1 MTNLL
6 PPAPTNRAAR
16 SSLDALLTS
25 RSLLLAMKALRD
37 ELGDVFLLSMPGFKA
52 IVLSGPDAAH
62 FTYVKARTAL
72 RWRTEDDPVTGLLR
86 HGLLVE
92 DGESHDDQRHGVM
105 PYLHRQKVGGYLQA
119 FIRKTDQ
126 VCETWDLG
134 QPLDMLVEM
143 RCVALLILMDA
154 LFNVDITPD
163 MDRLWKAILRTLK
176 FISPGAW
183 LLWRAIPRPGF
194 ERALRELD
202 QYIYGVIAAQRA
214 NNRSSDNLIKH
225 LIGSGMSDALIR
237 DQVLTLLI
245 AGHDTSTALLA
256 WAIYSLTSHPHA
268 MLLAQEE
275 VDTVLGDQVPSHELI
290 GRLVYLEQVINETLR
305 LYPPIHV
312 SNRLVVEELEF
323 NGYRIPAGHR
333 LMFSIYLT
341 HHDKNHWPQPERF
354 DPQRFAPGVRRL
366 PYTFIP
372 FGGGPRNCI
381 GAAFAQVEAK
391 AVLARLLQRY
401 NFTLLQPSVR
411 LYMGATLEP
420 RPGVLVQVTR
430 RR

>member
-1 MTNLL
+1 MTILL
-6 PPAPTNRAAR
+6 PPAPTNTAAR
-16 SSLDALLTS
+16 SSLNALLTN
-25 RSLLLAMKALRD
+25 RSLLLAMKALQD
-37 ELGDVFLLSMPGFKA
+37 ELGDIFLLPMPGFKA
-52 IVLSGPDAAH
+52 VVLSGPEAAH

-92 DGESHDDQRHGVM
+92 DGESHDDLRHGVM

-143 RCVALLILMDA
+143 RRVALLILMDA
-154 LFNVDITPD
+154 LFAVDISPEID
-163 MDRLWKAILRTLK
+163 QLWSAIMRTIK
-176 FISPGAW
+176 CISPGAW
-183 LLWRAIPRPGF
+183 LLWQDIPRPGF

-214 NNRSSDNLIKH
+214 NNRSSDNLIMH
-225 LIGSGMSDALIR
+225 LISSGMSDALIR
-237 DQVLTLLI
+237 DQMLTLLI

-323 NGYRIPAGHR
+323 NGYRIPSGHR

-354 DPQRFAPGVRRL
+354 DPQRFAPGVGRL

>member
-1 MTNLL
+1 MTILL
-6 PPAPTNRAAR
+6 PPAPTNTAAR
-16 SSLDALLTS
+16 SSLNALLTS

-37 ELGDVFLLSMPGFKA
+37 ELGDIFLLPMPGFKA
-52 IVLSGPDAAH
+52 IVLSGPEAAH
-62 FTYVKARTAL
+62 FTYVKARTSL

-92 DGESHDDQRHGVM
+92 DGVTHDDLRHGVM
-105 PYLHRQKVGGYLQA
+105 PYLHRQKVDGYLQT
-119 FIRKTDQ
+119 FISRTDQ
-126 VCETWDLG
+126 ICDTWDLG

-143 RCVALLILMDA
+143 RRVALLILMA
-154 LFNVDITPD
+154 TLFNVDITPD
-163 MDRLWKAILRTLK
+163 LERLWQAILRTLK

-183 LLWRAIPRPGF
+183 LLWRDIPRPRF

-214 NNRSSDNLIKH
+214 NKYPGDNLLEH
-225 LIGSGMSDALIR
+225 LISSGMNDALIR
-237 DQVLTLLI
+237 DQMLTLLI

-256 WAIYSLTSHPHA
+256 WAIYSLTSHPQA
-268 MLLAQEE
+268 LDRAQEE
-275 VDTVLGDQVPSHELI
+275 VVTVLGDQEPSHEHL

-312 SNRLVVEELEF
+312 SNRYVVEDLEF

-333 LMFSIYLT
+333 LMFSIYLS
-341 HHDKNHWPQPERF
+341 HHDKNYWPQPERF
-354 DPQRFAPGVRRL
+354 DPQRFAPGVRYL
-366 PYTFIP
+366 PYTFLP

-420 RPGVLVQVTR
+420 RPSVLVKVTPR
-430 RR
+430 R

>member
-1 MTNLL
+1 MTILL
-6 PPAPTNRAAR
+6 PPAPTNSAAR
-16 SSLDALLTS
+16 SSLNALLTS

-37 ELGDVFLLSMPGFKA
+37 ELGDVFLLPMPGFKA
-52 IVLSGPDAAH
+52 IVLSGPEAAH
-62 FTYVKARTAL
+62 FTYVNARISL

-92 DGESHDDQRHGVM
+92 DRESHDDLRHGVM
-105 PYLHRQKVGGYLQA
+105 PYLHRQKVDGYLQT
-119 FIRKTDQ
+119 FISRTDQ
-126 VCETWDLG
+126 ACEIWDLG
-134 QPLDMLVEM
+134 QPMDMLVEM
-143 RCVALLILMDA
+143 RRVALLILMDA
-154 LFNVDITPD
+154 LFAVDISPEID
-163 MDRLWKAILRTLK
+163 QLWSAIMRTIK
-176 FISPGAW
+176 CISPGAW
-183 LLWRAIPRPGF
+183 LLWQDIPRPGF

-214 NNRSSDNLIKH
+214 NNRSSDNLIMH
-225 LIGSGMSDALIR
+225 LISSGMSDALIR
-237 DQVLTLLI
+237 DQMLTLLI

-323 NGYRIPAGHR
+323 NGYRIPSGHR

-354 DPQRFAPGVRRL
+354 DPQRFAPGVGRL